1 MGCCPKSNSREII
14 TGSSRKV
21 ELALGFGAFVIYSQL
36 MQTLIASLVLEI
48 PAASPETSNRHFVH
62 KLTVETDPSDVK
74 ADLDNGASGFV
85 VIDARSADN
94 YRKAHVP
101 GAKSLPHGTIDAD
114 TTADLSKDILLVV
127 YCWSPA
133 CNGAAK
139 ACAKLSALG
148 FRVKEM
154 IGGIEYWRKE
164 GYPVDGTEAG

>member
-48 PAASPETSNRHFVH
+48 PAAPPETSNRHFVH

-74 ADLDNGASGFV
+74 SDLDNGASGFV

-127 YCWSPA
+127 LLLEPGLQRSRQGMRETVCPGVPCERDDRRHRILA
-133 CNGAAK
+133 
-139 ACAKLSALG
+139 
-148 FRVKEM
+148 
-154 IGGIEYWRKE
+154 E
-164 GYPVDGTEAG
+164 GRIPG